1 MELAL
6 IFVLE
11 LFGLA
16 LAVGLARAA
25 FTDPGVGVRRV
36 VAAVERAARA
46 FLART
51 RVALAVLVGLA
62 ACLVLLAGHVFGQR
76 ETGVASALGVL
87 LGASLAG
94 VLGVVASVLGG
105 RASAAVVT
113 GAASRFDL
121 ALGAA
126 VRGAG
131 ATGILAQS
139 FASLGVLGLLGAGHW
154 LHRGPTPPTLGELAG
169 RSALALPG
177 FALGAALVAAVFEA
191 TAGSYR
197 AAARSGEHWAVLR
210 DPSLVRQPARNPGLV
225 SGLVGERLVHGAGSA
240 SLFAACT
247 AAAVGASA
255 LALGGGAVAEPRWL
269 AFPLL
274 LWAFGLIAS
283 GAGLFVVRALEA
295 QGAAPA
301 LVRGQLSLGAVWLV
315 GLLGGAY
322 WLYPDAWA
330 ALAGAGAVGLVGG
343 ALAPYTMAG
352 AFARRRGPLRD
363 ALDAL
368 GTGAAT
374 TQATAL
380 GFGLGHA
387 ALVALLLGLT
397 GALAASLGASS
408 GLPRGDE
415 LGLMLALF
423 AAMSW
428 APFALAVD
436 AGSSLAESAEGIA
449 TMGGADASTHARI
462 QRVTASTET
471 AAAVARS
478 QLTLTQVLGA
488 LAVTFGSVRAGATGG
503 EQGVTTWAT
512 LLGVATVLL
521 VAGHATRRAA
531 RGAREVSLE
540 IERQLASTVAET
552 PGEGRAPSYRAC
564 EEAAGRAGLSG
575 GLGAATLALGG
586 PVLLGIALRLV
597 YRESGPRLAAEA
609 LATFVAG
616 AAVTALGVAL
626 AVDGARAVLAGAR
639 RASRPE
645 GDPATHAA
653 SVTGSALA
661 EILGGAAGPAVCTA
675 ALIAASLAILARN
688 LIP

>member
-16 LAVGLARAA
+16 LAVALARAA
-25 FTDPGVGVRRV
+25 FNAPSVGVHRV

-46 FLART
+46 FFGRT
-51 RVALAVLVGLA
+51 RAGLFALVGVTAGIVLA
-62 ACLVLLAGHVFGQR
+62 AGLWSGQR
-76 ETGVASALGVL
+76 ELGVASALGVL
-87 LGASLAG
+87 FGALLAAT
-94 VLGVVASVLGG
+94 LAVVASVLGG
-105 RASAAVVT
+105 RASGAVVT
-113 GAASRFDL
+113 GAASRFDR

-131 ATGILAQS
+131 ASGILAQS
-139 FASLGVLGLLGAGHW
+139 LAALGVLGLLGAGHW
-154 LHRGPTPPTLGELAG
+154 LHRGPTPPTLGELAA

-177 FALGAALVAAVFEA
+177 FALGAALVASLLEA
-191 TAGSYR
+191 TAGGYR
-197 AAARSGEHWAVLR
+197 AAARAGENWAILR

-225 SGLVGERLVHGAGSA
+225 SSLVGERLVHGAGSA
-240 SLFAACT
+240 SLFAASV
-247 AAAVGASA
+247 AAAVGAAA
-255 LALGGGAVAEPRWL
+255 LGLGGGATAEPRWL
-269 AFPLL
+269 GLPLL
-274 LWAFGLIAS
+274 LWGFGLVAN
-283 GAGLFVVRALEA
+283 GAGLFVVRSLEA
-295 QGAAPA
+295 QGAGPA
-301 LVRGQLSLGAVWLV
+301 LVRGQLSAGAVWLV

-322 WLYPDAWA
+322 WLYPGAWA
-330 ALAGAGAVGLVGG
+330 ALAGAGAVGLAGG
-343 ALAPYTMAG
+343 TLAPYTMAR
-352 AFARRRGPLRD
+352 AFARRRGPLRET
-363 ALDAL
+363 LDAL
-368 GTGAAT
+368 ESGAAT
-374 TQATAL
+374 TQAAAL

-387 ALVALLLGLT
+387 AIVLLL
-397 GALAASLGASS
+397 LAATGGLAAWLGKLS

-415 LGLMLALF
+415 LGLMVALF

-428 APFALAVD
+428 SPFALAVEGGAAIAD
-436 AGSSLAESAEGIA
+436 TAQGISSMS
-449 TMGGADASTHARI
+449 GADATAYARI
-462 QRVTASTET
+462 QRLSASCET
-471 AAAVARS
+471 AAAMARS
-478 QLTLTQVLGA
+478 QLTLTRVLGA
-488 LAVTFGSVRAGATGG
+488 LAVTLGARGASPSG
-503 EQGVTTWAT
+503 QFEVTPWTT
-512 LLGVATVLL
+512 LLGVAMILL
-521 VAGHATRRAA
+521 VAGVAARRAA

-540 IERQLASTVAET
+540 IERQLATTVAET

-564 EEAAGRAGLSG
+564 EEAAARVGLSN
-575 GLGAATLALGG
+575 GLWTATLALGG
-586 PVLLGIALRLV
+586 PVLLGITLRLV

-626 AVDGARAVLAGAR
+626 AVDGARAVSAGAR